1 MTVKLP
7 TWRKWM
13 YGSGDLGFSLT
24 STIVA
29 AYFAIFLTDVVGI
42 RPALAAIAIGIGR
55 TWDYLN
61 DPLFGYI
68 SDHTRSRWGRR
79 RPYLLFG
86 PIPFAIIFTLM
97 WWRPPI
103 QGDVALVIYYAFIFV
118 LYDAAATMIYMPYFA
133 LTPELT
139 SDYDERTSLTSVRAF
154 FSILGSLVAFT
165 IPLMIITGFSP
176 EHGTS
181 IMAMGFIF
189 AIVSAIPI
197 YIVFFGTRERP
208 EFMQLEQPN
217 PIESLKLSVKNKPFV
232 FSAIIFLFTWL
243 TIDILQTML
252 LYFIKYA
259 VNREGNSDLI
269 MATIFVVAIIALPL
283 WTWTSRRLNK
293 RIAYIIGMVFFAVVL
308 LAMITLTS
316 ATPLSIILILCLLA
330 GIGVSA
336 AHLIPWSM
344 IPDAIEYGELED
356 GKRQEGMFYSLISL
370 SQKIASSIAIP
381 LALVMLDRTG
391 YIANSA
397 EQPASAV
404 NGIRLLVGP
413 IPAVLL
419 CIGILF
425 AILYPLGRER
435 YTQIALELEERR
447 AAASAGEGTEI

>member
-1 MTVKLP
+1 MTEKLP
-7 TWRKWM
+7 AWRKWM
-13 YGSGDLGFSLT
+13 YGSGDLGFSIT

-29 AYFAIFLTDVVGI
+29 AYFAIFLTDVVGV
-42 RPALAAIAIGIGR
+42 RPALAAIAILIGR
-55 TWDYLN
+55 TWDYVN

-68 SDHTRSRWGRR
+68 SDHTRTRWGRR
-79 RPYLLFG
+79 RPFLLFG
-86 PIPFAIIFTLM
+86 PIPFAIVFTLM

-103 QGDVALVIYYAFIFV
+103 QGDVALVAYYALIYV

-154 FSILGSLVAFT
+154 FSIAGSLVAFT
-165 IPLMIITGFSP
+165 LPLMIVTGFSP

-208 EFMQLEQPN
+208 EFMQLEQPGL
-217 PIESLKLSVKNKPFV
+217 IDSVKLSVKNKPFV

-293 RIAYIIGMVFFAVVL
+293 RLAYIIGMVFFAGVL
-308 LAMITLTS
+308 LALINLTS
-316 ATPLSIILILCLLA
+316 ATPLSIILILCVLA

-336 AHLIPWSM
+336 AHIIPWSM
-344 IPDAIEYGELED
+344 IPDAIEYGELKN
-356 GKRQEGMFYSLISL
+356 GKRHEGMFYSLISL
-370 SQKIASSIAIP
+370 SQKVASSIAIP
-381 LALVMLDRTG
+381 LALLMLDRTG
-391 YIANSA
+391 YIPNSTQ
-397 EQPASAV
+397 QPVSAV

-413 IPAVLL
+413 IPAIMLS
-419 CIGILF
+419 IGIVF
-425 AILYPLGRER
+425 AILYPLGREG
-435 YTQIALELEERR
+435 YTRIAQELEERR
-447 AAASAGEGTEI
+447 AAAIVEEGPD